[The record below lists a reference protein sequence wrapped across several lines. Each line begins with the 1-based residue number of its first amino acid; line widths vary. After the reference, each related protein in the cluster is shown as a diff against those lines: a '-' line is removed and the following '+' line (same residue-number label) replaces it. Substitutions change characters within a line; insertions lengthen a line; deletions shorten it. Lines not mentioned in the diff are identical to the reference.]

1 MVPHLFS
8 GVLAR
13 MLRGFPCV
21 TAEQMVEEL
30 LMDWQEELGQGEL
43 GQAEELEVGGGG
55 YVMPAD
61 SEVEEELQLEA
72 GEALEEGEVVEELE
86 DTEEDELVEE
96 LEDTEEEELVEE
108 LEVDEVVVSQWRRR
122 VRQLSIIHSN
132 VTLEAE
138 VGTLQYGLGW
148 IESSS
153 RRAFSFWLLLIA
165 VGLNPKKGGTY
176 FIIKDNV

>member
-43 GQAEELEVGGGG
+43 WQAEELEVGGGG

-61 SEVEEELQLEA
+61 SEAQEELQLE
-72 GEALEEGEVVEELE
+72 GEALEEGEVVEEIE
-86 DTEEDELVEE
+86 DI
-96 LEDTEEEELVEE
+96 EEEELVEE
-108 LEVDEVVVSQWRRR
+108 IEVDEVVVSQWRRR
-122 VRQLSIIHSN
+122 VRQFSIIHSN

-138 VGTLQYGLGW
+138 VGTVQYGLSGC
-148 IESSS
+148 SSVLGDEIS
-153 RRAFSFWLLLIA
+153 VF
-165 VGLNPKKGGTY
+165 Y
-176 FIIKDNV
+176 CY